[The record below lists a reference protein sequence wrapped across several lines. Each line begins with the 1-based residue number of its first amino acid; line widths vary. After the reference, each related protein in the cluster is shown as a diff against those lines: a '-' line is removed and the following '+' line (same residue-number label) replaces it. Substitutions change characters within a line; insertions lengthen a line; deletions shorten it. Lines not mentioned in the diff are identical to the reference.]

1 MVAEKHHETQQ
12 KSLTDRIC
20 EAYVRF
26 LWRNRPWVL
35 LVIAALTVF
44 WAWQAR
50 KVEMYSQFADLLPQG
65 HEYIKAYNQH
75 RETFG
80 GANIVT
86 LVMQVEKGDIFNPD
100 SLTKIRYITDEV
112 DKINGVDHN
121 QVASLSHVKIRNI
134 KTLPGGMVRSYPV
147 LPVEVPTD
155 PKELEALKFEMFN
168 NDIVLNKYLSS
179 DGKAALILAGFNE
192 DRLDYREIQ
201 RELTRIREEIE
212 KDGNT
217 KLYIA
222 GEPALK
228 GWVWYYTNELFTI
241 FAFTGIFV
249 VLALIVY
256 FRRVY
261 GVVVPLIGASIQAIW
276 GMGWIGWWGA
286 NLDPLILVIPL
297 LITARA
303 VSHGVQMIERYF
315 EELEVTKDQE
325 RSAFTCMNELFLPG
339 FTGVISDAG
348 GILVL
353 AVATIPLIQKL
364 AYFTGSFWALANL
377 WCITHT
383 MPILLSYF
391 PTPKRTEH
399 FVPHWM
405 ATTLA
410 FLGRLTTGKVARW
423 VILGVA
429 AVIITFGIH
438 TALTI
443 PIGEQE
449 AGSPLLWHD
458 SHYNISVKEINKH
471 FAGANQLVVYLEG
484 ERDHILKEPYVL
496 ATIEEMRR
504 YMLQQEE
511 AGDTRELYSLTRGL
525 NRLYHY
531 NDPRWQVIPADLAT
545 TGNLIFVYEASA
557 PISGVILEYTDLVYK
572 NGQFVV
578 FYKDAT
584 GDTVREAIA
593 RSKKFISEHPLQG
606 VKMRLAGGFVGTT
619 AALNEEIARSEEEA
633 TLLVILTVYLLVL
646 FSYGSFAAANMVMV
660 ALVAAGVASYMYIS
674 FMKIGMNIN
683 SLPVTAVGMGIGVD
697 YILYVVDRVRRE
709 VPLAGGDM
717 IQGIKRAISTTG
729 MAVTFTATTMI
740 AGIIPW
746 YFMSS
751 LRFSAEMAILLAILL
766 VTHWLSALTLTPAL
780 FAVFRPKFAQG
791 EGVPVEEPKPVRA
804 RAQVQPSH

>member
-1 MVAEKHHETQQ
+1 MAHETRPQQ
-12 KSLTDRIC
+12 LGLTDRIVQ
-20 EAYVRF
+20 AYVNF
-26 LWRNRPWVL
+26 IWRHRPLVL
-35 LVIAALTVF
+35 VVILAITAF

-65 HEYIKAYNQH
+65 HPYIQAYNQH
-75 RETFG
+75 REVFG
-80 GANIVT
+80 GANVVT
-86 LVMQVEKGDIFNPD
+86 LVMQVDKGDIFNPD
-100 SLTKIRYITDEV
+100 SLNKVRYITDEV

-147 LPVEVPTD
+147 LPVDVPTD
-155 PKELEALKFEMFN
+155 PKELETLKFEMFN
-168 NDIVLNKYLSS
+168 NDIVLNKYLSA

-192 DRLDYREIQ
+192 DRLDYREIH
-201 RELTRIREEIE
+201 RELSRIRGEVE

-228 GWVWYYTNELFTI
+228 GWVWFYTNELFRI
-241 FAFTGIFV
+241 FTFTGVFV
-249 VLALIVY
+249 ILALIVY

-261 GVVVPLIGASIQAIW
+261 GVVVPLIGAGIQSLW
-276 GMGWIGWWGA
+276 GLGWIGWWGA

-325 RSAFTCMNELFLPG
+325 KSAYTCMRELFLPG

-353 AVATIPLIQKL
+353 SVATIPLITKL

-391 PTPKRTEH
+391 PRPSRTDH

-405 ATTLA
+405 EVLLA
-410 FLGRLTTGKVARW
+410 WLGRFTTGKTARW
-423 VILGVA
+423 AILAVA
-429 AVIITFGIH
+429 TLIIIIGIR
-438 TALTI
+438 TAMTI
-443 PIGEQE
+443 SIGEQE

-458 SHYNISVKEINKH
+458 SHYNISVKEINKN
-471 FAGANQLVVYLEG
+471 FAGANQLVIYLEG
-484 ERDHILKEPYVL
+484 REDHILKQPYVL

-504 YMLQQEE
+504 YMLQQPE

-578 FYKDAT
+578 FYKNAT

-593 RSKKFISEHPLQG
+593 RASKFIREHPLDG
-606 VKMRLAGGFVGTT
+606 VTLRLAGGYVGTT
-619 AALNEEIARSEEEA
+619 AALNEEIANSEQQA
-633 TLLVILTVYLLVL
+633 TLLVITTVYLLVL
-646 FSYGSFAAANMVMV
+646 ASYGSFAAANMVMV
-660 ALVAAGVASYMYIS
+660 ALIAAGVASYMYID
-674 FMKIGMNIN
+674 FMNIGMNIN

-697 YILYVVDRVRRE
+697 YILYVIDRVRLE
-709 VPLAGGDM
+709 VPRVGGDM
-717 IQGIKRAISTTG
+717 IQGIKKAISTTG

-751 LRFSAEMAILLAILL
+751 LRFSAEMAVLLAILL

-780 FAVFRPKFAQG
+780 FAIFRPKFAQG
-791 EGVPVEEPKPVRA
+791 EGVLVEEPQPVRA

>member
-1 MVAEKHHETQQ
+1 MTTETPR
-12 KSLTDRIC
+12 KGLTDRIF
-20 EAYVRF
+20 ESYVAF
-26 LWRNRPWVL
+26 IWRHRPTVL
-35 LVIAALTVF
+35 LVLLAITVF
-44 WAWQAR
+44 WAFQAR

-65 HEYIKAYNQH
+65 HDYIKAYNYH

-86 LVMQVEKGDIFNPD
+86 LVLQVKDGDIFNTET
-100 SLTKIRYITDEV
+100 LKKIRDLTDQV
-112 DKINGVDHN
+112 DSINGVDHN

-147 LPVEVPTD
+147 LPVDVPTD

-168 NDIVLNKYLSS
+168 NDIVFNKYVSA
-179 DGKAALILAGFNE
+179 DGKAALVFAGFNE
-192 DRLDYREIQ
+192 ERLDYREVH
-201 RELTRIREEIE
+201 REISRIKQEVE
-212 KDGNT
+212 DANT
-217 KLYIA
+217 ALYVA
-222 GEPALK
+222 GEPMLK
-228 GWVWYYTNELFTI
+228 GWVWYFTNELFLI
-241 FAFTGIFV
+241 FTFTGIFV
-249 VLALIVY
+249 VAALVLY
-256 FRRVY
+256 FRRMY
-261 GVVVPLIGASIQAIW
+261 GVVVPLIGATIQGIW
-276 GMGWIGWWGA
+276 GMGGVGLMGL

-297 LITARA
+297 LITARS

-315 EELEVTKDQE
+315 EELEINKNQE
-325 RSAFTCMNELFLPG
+325 RAAFTCMNELFLPG

-353 AVATIPLIQKL
+353 SVATIPLIQKL
-364 AYFTGSFWALANL
+364 AYYGSFWAFANL
-377 WCITHT
+377 FCITHL

-405 ATTLA
+405 HATLA
-410 FLGRLTTGKVARW
+410 FLGRLTTHAAGRW
-423 VILGVA
+423 AILAVNV
-429 AVIITFGIH
+429 VIIIFGVR

-449 AGSPLLWHD
+449 AGSPLLWQN
-458 SHYNISVKEINKH
+458 SHYNVSARTINER
-471 FAGANQLVVYLEG
+471 FAGANQLVIYLEG
-484 ERDHILKEPYVL
+484 EKDHILKEPYVL
-496 ATIEEMRR
+496 ATIEELRR
-504 YMLQQEE
+504 YMLEQPE
-511 AGDTRELYSLTRGL
+511 AGDTRELYTLARGL

-531 NDPRWQVIPADLAT
+531 SDPRWQVIPPDLAT

-578 FYKDAT
+578 FYKDAK

-593 RSKKFISEHPLQG
+593 RARKFIADHPLQG
-606 VKMRLAGGFVGTT
+606 VKMRLAGGFIGTT
-619 AALNEEIARSEEEA
+619 AALNEEIDRSEKQA
-633 TLLVILTVYLLVL
+633 TLLVILTVYILVWG
-646 FSYGSFAAANMVMV
+646 SYGSFVAANMVMI

-674 FMKIGMNIN
+674 FMGIGININ

-697 YILYVVDRVRRE
+697 YILYVVDRIRRE
-709 VPLAGGDM
+709 VPLAGGNM

-751 LRFSAEMAILLAILL
+751 LRFSAEMALLLAILL
-766 VTHWLSALTLTPAL
+766 VTHWLSALTLTPVL
-780 FAVFRPKFAQG
+780 FAIFRPKFARG
-791 EGVPVEEPKPVRA
+791 EGVLVEEEKPIRV
-804 RAQVQPSH
+804 AQHVQTSH

>member
-1 MVAEKHHETQQ
+1 MTTETPQ
-12 KSLTDRIC
+12 KSLTDRIV
-20 EAYVRF
+20 EGYVAF
-26 LWRNRPWVL
+26 IWRHRPITLAVL
-35 LVIAALTVF
+35 LAITAF
-44 WAWQAR
+44 WAFQAR
-50 KVEMYSQFADLLPQG
+50 KVEMYSQFSDLLPQG
-65 HEYIKAYNQH
+65 HPYIQAYNQH

-86 LVMQVEKGDIFNPD
+86 LVLQVQNGDIFTPET
-100 SLTKIRYITDEV
+100 LKKVRYITDQV
-112 DKINGVDHN
+112 DQINGVDHN

-147 LPVEVPTD
+147 LPVDIPTD
-155 PKELEALKFEMFN
+155 PKDLEALKFEMFN
-168 NDIVLNKYLSS
+168 NDIVLNKYLSA

-192 DRLDYREIQ
+192 DRLDYREIHREITRIQ
-201 RELTRIREEIE
+201 REVEDDNTR
-212 KDGNT
+212 
-217 KLYIA
+217 LYIA
-222 GEPALK
+222 GEPMLK
-228 GWVWYYTNELFTI
+228 GWVWYYTNEIFMIFT
-241 FAFTGIFV
+241 FTGVFV
-249 VLALIVY
+249 VVALIVY
-256 FRRVY
+256 FRRLY

-276 GMGWIGWWGA
+276 GMGWIGWWNS

-315 EELEVTKDQE
+315 EELEIHKDQE
-325 RSAFTCMNELFLPG
+325 RAAFTCMNELFLPG

-348 GILVL
+348 GIVVL

-364 AYFTGSFWALANL
+364 AFYSGSFWALANL
-377 WCITHT
+377 FCITHM

-391 PTPKRTEH
+391 PRPHRTEH
-399 FVPHWM
+399 YVPRWM
-405 ATTLA
+405 QVTLT
-410 FLGRLTTGKVARW
+410 FLGRMTTGAIGRW
-423 VILGVA
+423 AILAVA
-429 AVIITFGIH
+429 AVIIAFGVH

-449 AGSPLLWHD
+449 AGSPLLWQN
-458 SHYNISVKEINKH
+458 SHYNISVREINKN
-471 FAGANQLVVYLEG
+471 FAGANQLVIYLEG
-484 ERDHILKEPYVL
+484 EKDHILKEPYVL

-504 YMLQQEE
+504 YMLEQPE
-511 AGDTRELYSLTRGL
+511 AGDTRELYTLTRGL

-531 NDPRWQVIPADLAT
+531 NDPRWQVIPPDLAT

-578 FYKDAT
+578 FYKDAK

-593 RSKKFISEHPLQG
+593 RARKFIAEHPLQG
-606 VKMRLAGGFVGTT
+606 VKLRLAGGFVGTT
-619 AALNEEIARSEEEA
+619 AALNEEIANSEEEA
-633 TLLVILTVYLLVL
+633 TLLVILTVYLLV
-646 FSYGSFAAANMVMV
+646 FGSYGSFVAANMVMV
-660 ALVAAGVASYMYIS
+660 ALIAAGVASYMYIS
-674 FMKIGMNIN
+674 FMGIGMNIN

-709 VPLAGGDM
+709 APLAGGDM
-717 IQGIKRAISTTG
+717 VQGIKRAISTTG

-766 VTHWLSALTLTPAL
+766 VTHWLSALTVTPAM
-780 FAVFRPKFAQG
+780 FAVFKPKFARG
-791 EGVPVEEPKPVRA
+791 EGVPVEEERPIRVA
-804 RAQVQPSH
+804 QQVQTSQH

>member
-1 MVAEKHHETQQ
+1 MTIETPQ
-12 KSLTDRIC
+12 KSLTDRIV
-20 EAYVRF
+20 EGYVAF
-26 LWRNRPWVL
+26 IWRHRPITLAVL
-35 LVIAALTVF
+35 LAITAF
-44 WAWQAR
+44 WAFQAR
-50 KVEMYSQFADLLPQG
+50 KVEMYSQFSDLLPQG
-65 HEYIKAYNQH
+65 HPYIQAYNQH

-86 LVMQVEKGDIFNPD
+86 LVLQAQNGDIFTPET
-100 SLTKIRYITDEV
+100 LKKVRYITDQV
-112 DKINGVDHN
+112 DQINGVDHN

-147 LPVEVPTD
+147 LPVDIPTD
-155 PKELEALKFEMFN
+155 PKDLEALKFEMFN
-168 NDIVLNKYLSS
+168 NDIVLNKYLSA

-192 DRLDYREIQ
+192 DRLDYREIH
-201 RELTRIREEIE
+201 RELTRIQREVE
-212 KDGNT
+212 DDNT

-222 GEPALK
+222 GEPMLK
-228 GWVWYYTNELFTI
+228 GWVWYFTNELFMI
-241 FAFTGIFV
+241 FTFTGIFV
-249 VLALIVY
+249 IVALIVY

-261 GVVVPLIGASIQAIW
+261 GAVVPLIGASIQAIW
-276 GMGWIGWWGA
+276 GMGWAGWWGA

-315 EELEVTKDQE
+315 EELEISKDQE
-325 RSAFTCMNELFLPG
+325 RAAFTCINELFLPG
-339 FTGVISDAG
+339 FTGVLSDAG

-353 AVATIPLIQKL
+353 AVATIPLVQKL
-364 AYFTGSFWALANL
+364 AFYTGSFWAFSNL
-377 WCITHT
+377 FCITHM

-399 FVPHWM
+399 FVPYWM
-405 ATTLA
+405 QVTLT
-410 FLGRLTTGKVARW
+410 FLGRMTTGAVGRW
-423 VILGVA
+423 AILGVA
-429 AVIITFGIH
+429 AIIIAFGVH

-449 AGSPLLWHD
+449 AGSPLLWQS
-458 SHYNISVKEINKH
+458 SHYNISVREINKN
-471 FAGANQLVVYLEG
+471 FAGANQLVIYLEG
-484 ERDHILKEPYVL
+484 EKDHILKEPYVL

-504 YMLQQEE
+504 YMLEQPE
-511 AGDTRELYSLTRGL
+511 AGDTRELYTLTRGL

-531 NDPRWQVIPADLAT
+531 NDPRWQVIPPDLAT

-578 FYKDAT
+578 FYKDAK

-593 RSKKFISEHPLQG
+593 RARKFIAEHPLQG
-606 VKMRLAGGFVGTT
+606 VKMRLAGGFVGAT
-619 AALNEEIARSEEEA
+619 AALNEEIASSEEEA
-633 TLLVILTVYLLVL
+633 TLLVILTVYLLV
-646 FSYGSFAAANMVMV
+646 FGSYGSFVAANMVMV
-660 ALVAAGVASYMYIS
+660 ALIAAGVASYMYIS
-674 FMKIGMNIN
+674 FMGIGMNIN

-709 VPLAGGDM
+709 APLAGGDM
-717 IQGIKRAISTTG
+717 VQGIKRAISTTG

-751 LRFSAEMAILLAILL
+751 LRFSAEMAILLVILL
-766 VTHWLSALTLTPAL
+766 VTHWLSALTVTPAM
-780 FAVFRPKFAQG
+780 FAVFKPKFARG
-791 EGVPVEEPKPVRA
+791 EGVPVEEERPIRVA
-804 RAQVQPSH
+804 QQVQTSH

>member
-1 MVAEKHHETQQ
+1 MANAASQ
-12 KSLTDRIC
+12 KSLTDRII
-20 EAYVRF
+20 ERYVAF
-26 LWRNRPWVL
+26 IWRHRPIVLCLL
-35 LVIAALTVF
+35 LVVTGF
-44 WAWQAR
+44 WAYQAR

-65 HEYIKAYNQH
+65 HDYIRAYNQH

-86 LVMQVEKGDIFNPD
+86 LVLQVKDGDIFNTEI
-100 SLTKIRYITDEV
+100 LKKVQYVTDQV
-112 DKINGVDHN
+112 DQISGVDHN

-147 LPVEVPTD
+147 LPVDVPTD
-155 PKELEALKFEMFN
+155 PKELETLKFEMFN
-168 NDIVLNKYLSS
+168 NDIVFNKYVSA
-179 DGKAALILAGFNE
+179 DGKAALVFAGFNE
-192 DRLDYREIQ
+192 ERLDYREIQ
-201 RELTRIREEIE
+201 KEISRIRSEIE
-212 KDGNT
+212 DANT
-217 KLYIA
+217 SLYIA
-222 GEPALK
+222 GEPMLK
-228 GWVWYYTNELFTI
+228 GWVWYFTNELFLI
-241 FAFTGIFV
+241 FTFTGVFV

-256 FRRVY
+256 FRRTY
-261 GVVVPLIGASIQAIW
+261 GVVVPLIGATVQGMW
-276 GMGWIGWWGA
+276 GMGWVGFWGF

-315 EELEVTKDQE
+315 EELEINQNQE
-325 RSAFTCMNELFLPG
+325 RAAFICLNDLALPG

-353 AVATIPLIQKL
+353 SVATIPLIQKL
-364 AYFTGSFWALANL
+364 AYYGSFWAFANIF
-377 WCITHT
+377 CITHL

-405 ATTLA
+405 QVTLA
-410 FLGRLTTGKVARW
+410 FLGRFTTHGTGRW
-423 VILGVA
+423 AILAVNI
-429 AVIITFGIH
+429 VIITIGIR

-449 AGSPLLWHD
+449 AGSPLLWRD
-458 SHYNISVKEINKH
+458 SHYNISARTINER
-471 FAGANQLVVYLEG
+471 FAGANQLVIYLEG

-504 YMLQQEE
+504 YMLEQPE
-511 AGDTRELYSLTRGL
+511 AGDTRELYTLARGL

-531 NDPRWQVIPADLAT
+531 NDPRWQVIPSDLAT

-578 FYKDAT
+578 FYKDVK

-593 RSKKFISEHPLQG
+593 RARKFIAEHPLQG

-619 AALNEEIARSEEEA
+619 AALNEEIDRSEKQA
-633 TLLVILTVYLLVL
+633 ALLVILTVYILVWG
-646 FSYGSFAAANMVMV
+646 SYGSFVAANMVMI
-660 ALVAAGVASYMYIS
+660 ALVAAGVASYMYVS
-674 FMKIGMNIN
+674 FMGIGININ

-697 YILYVVDRVRRE
+697 YILYVVDRIRRE

-717 IQGIKRAISTTG
+717 LQGIKRAISTTG

-751 LRFSAEMAILLAILL
+751 LRFSAEMALLLAILL
-766 VTHWLSALTLTPAL
+766 VTHWLSALTLTPAM
-780 FAVFRPKFAQG
+780 FAIFRPKFAQG
-791 EGVPVEEPKPVRA
+791 EGVLVAEEKPVRVAA
-804 RAQVQPSH
+804 RMQPTH

>member
-1 MVAEKHHETQQ
+1 MVTETPQ
-12 KSLTDRIC
+12 KSLTDRIV
-20 EAYVRF
+20 EAYVAF
-26 LWRNRPWVL
+26 IWRHRPITLGIL
-35 LVIAALTVF
+35 LAITAF
-44 WAWQAR
+44 WAYQAT

-65 HEYIKAYNQH
+65 HPYIQAYNQH

-100 SLTKIRYITDEV
+100 SLNKVRWITDEV
-112 DKINGVDHN
+112 DKIDGVDHN

-147 LPVEVPTD
+147 LPIDVPTD
-155 PKELEALKFEMFN
+155 PKELDALKLEMFN
-168 NDIVLNKYLSS
+168 NDIILNKYLSE

-201 RELTRIREEIE
+201 RELTRIRAEIE

-228 GWVWYYTNELFTI
+228 GWVWYYTNELFLI
-241 FAFTGIFV
+241 FTFTGVFV
-249 VLALIVY
+249 VLSLIVY
-256 FRRVY
+256 FRRTY
-261 GVVVPLIGASIQAIW
+261 GIVVPLIGAMIQAAW
-276 GMGWIGWWGA
+276 GMGWAGWWGS

-303 VSHGVQMIERYF
+303 VSHGVQMVERYF
-315 EELEVTKDQE
+315 EELEATKDQE
-325 RSAFTCMNELFLPG
+325 RSAFTCMNDLFLPG
-339 FTGVISDAG
+339 FTGVLSDAG

-353 AVATIPLIQKL
+353 AIVTIPLIQKL
-364 AYFTGSFWALANL
+364 AFYSGSFWALSNL
-377 WCITHT
+377 FCITHL

-391 PTPKRTEH
+391 PQPRRTEH

-405 ATTLA
+405 QMTLSA
-410 FLGRLTTGKVARW
+410 VGRLTTGSVGRW
-423 VILGVA
+423 VILAVNI
-429 AVIITFGIH
+429 VIIIFGGR

-449 AGSPLLWHD
+449 GGSPLLWQD
-458 SHYNISVKEINKH
+458 SHYNVSARAINER
-471 FAGANQLVVYLEG
+471 FAGANQLVIYLEG
-484 ERDHILKEPYVL
+484 EREHILKEPYVL
-496 ATIEEMRR
+496 TTIEEMRR
-504 YMLQQEE
+504 YMLEQSE
-511 AGDTRELYSLTRGL
+511 AGDTRELYTLARGL

-531 NDPRWQVIPADLAT
+531 NDPRWQVIPPELAV

-557 PISGVILEYTDLVYK
+557 PISGVILEYTDLAYK

-578 FYKDAT
+578 FYKDT
-584 GDTVREAIA
+584 KGDTVREAIA
-593 RSKKFISEHPLQG
+593 RAKKFIAEHPLQG
-606 VKMRLAGGFVGTT
+606 VKMRLAGGFIGTT
-619 AALNEEIARSEEEA
+619 AALNEEIAASERQV
-633 TLLVILTVYLLVL
+633 TLMVILTVYLLVWG
-646 FSYGSFAAANMVMV
+646 SYGSFVAANMVMV
-660 ALVAAGVASYMYIS
+660 ALIAAGVASYMYIS
-674 FMKIGMNIN
+674 FMGIGMNIN

-697 YILYVVDRVRRE
+697 YILYVVDRIRRE
-709 VPLAGGDM
+709 VPIEGSM

-751 LRFSAEMAILLAILL
+751 LRFSAEMALLLAILL
-766 VTHWLSALTLTPAL
+766 VTHWLSALLLTPAL
-780 FAVFRPKFAQG
+780 FAIIKPKFAQG
-791 EGVPVEEPKPVRA
+791 EGVSVEERRPVHVPA
-804 RAQVQPSH
+804 HAQPTH

>member
-1 MVAEKHHETQQ
+1 MATHEI
-12 KSLTDRIC
+12 KKGLTDRIV
-20 EAYVRF
+20 EAYVAF
-26 LWRNRPWVL
+26 IWRHRPIVMVL
-35 LVIAALTVF
+35 LLAITVF

-65 HEYIKAYNQH
+65 HEYVKAYNQH

-86 LVMQVEKGDIFNPD
+86 LVLQVKEGDIFNAET
-100 SLTKIRYITDEV
+100 LKKVRHVTDQV
-112 DKINGVDHN
+112 DQINGVDHN

-147 LPVEVPTD
+147 LPVDVPTD
-155 PKELEALKFEMFN
+155 PKELEGLKFEMFN
-168 NDIVLNKYLSS
+168 NDIVLNKYVSA
-179 DGKAALILAGFNE
+179 DGKAALVFAGFNE

-201 RELTRIREEIE
+201 REITRIRAEVE
-212 KDGNT
+212 DANT
-217 KLYIA
+217 SLYVA
-222 GEPALK
+222 GEPMLK
-228 GWVWYYTNELFTI
+228 GWVWYYTNELFRI
-241 FAFTGIFV
+241 FTFTGVFV

-256 FRRVY
+256 FRRIY
-261 GVVVPLIGASIQAIW
+261 GVVVPLIGATIQGIW
-276 GMGWIGWWGA
+276 GLGGVGLMGL

-297 LITARA
+297 LITARSI
-303 VSHGVQMIERYF
+303 SHGVQMIERYF
-315 EELEVTKDQE
+315 EELEVNKDQE
-325 RSAFTCMNELFLPG
+325 KAARKCMDDLFLPG
-339 FTGVISDAG
+339 FTGVLSDAG

-353 AVATIPLIQKL
+353 SIATIPLIQKL
-364 AYFTGSFWALANL
+364 AYYGSWWAFANL
-377 WCITHT
+377 FCITHL

-405 ATTLA
+405 QVTLST
-410 FLGRLTTGKVARW
+410 LGRITTHATGRW
-423 VILGVA
+423 AILIANIIIIIFGVR
-429 AVIITFGIH
+429 
-438 TALTI
+438 TAMTI

-449 AGSPLLWHD
+449 AGSPLLWQD
-458 SHYNISVKEINKH
+458 SHYNVSARTINER

-484 ERDHILKEPYVL
+484 EEDHILKQPYVL

-504 YMLQQEE
+504 YMLEQPE
-511 AGDTRELYSLTRGL
+511 AGDTRELYSLARGL

-531 NDPRWQVIPADLAT
+531 NDPRWQVIPSDLAT

-578 FYKDAT
+578 FYKDAK

-593 RSKKFISEHPLQG
+593 RARKFISEHPMEK
-606 VKMRLAGGFVGTT
+606 VKMRLAGGFIGTT
-619 AALNEEIARSEEEA
+619 AALNEEIDRSEKQA
-633 TLLVILTVYLLVL
+633 TLLVILTVYFLVWA
-646 FSYGSFAAANMVMV
+646 SYGSFVAANMVMI
-660 ALVAAGVASYMYIS
+660 ALIAAGVASYMYVS
-674 FMKIGMNIN
+674 FMGIGLNIN

-697 YILYVVDRVRRE
+697 YILYVVDRIRRE
-709 VPLAGGDM
+709 VQLAGGDM
-717 IQGIKRAISTTG
+717 MQGIKRAISTTG

-751 LRFSAEMAILLAILL
+751 LRFSAEMALLLAILL
-766 VTHWLSALTLTPAL
+766 VTHWLSALMLTPAM
-780 FAVFRPKFAQG
+780 FAIFKPKFAQG
-791 EGVPVEEPKPVRA
+791 EGVPVEEAKPVRA

>member
-1 MVAEKHHETQQ
+1 MATEIQQ
-12 KSLTDRIC
+12 KGLTDRIV
-20 EAYVRF
+20 ETYVNF
-26 LWRNRPWVL
+26 IWRHRPMTLTILLAITAFWV
-35 LVIAALTVF
+35 F
-44 WAWQAR
+44 QAR

-65 HEYIKAYNQH
+65 HPYIQAYNQH

-86 LVMQVEKGDIFNPD
+86 LVLQVKEGDIFTPET
-100 SLTKIRYITDEV
+100 LKKVRYITDQV
-112 DKINGVDHN
+112 DQINGVDHN
-121 QVASLSHVKIRNI
+121 QVASLAHVKIRNI

-147 LPVEVPTD
+147 LPVDVPTD
-155 PKELEALKFEMFN
+155 PKELEGLKYEMFN
-168 NDIVLNKYLSS
+168 NDIVLNKYLSA

-192 DRLDYREIQ
+192 ERLDYREIH
-201 RELTRIREEIE
+201 RELTRIQKEVE
-212 KDGNT
+212 DANT
-217 KLYIA
+217 ALYIA
-222 GEPALK
+222 GEPMLK
-228 GWVWYYTNELFTI
+228 GWVWYFTNELFLI
-241 FAFTGIFV
+241 FTFTGVFV
-249 VLALIVY
+249 ILSLIIY

-261 GVVVPLIGASIQAIW
+261 GVIVPLIGASIQAAW
-276 GMGWIGWWGA
+276 GLGWIGWWGS

-315 EELEVTKDQE
+315 EELEVTQDQE
-325 RSAFTCMNELFLPG
+325 KSAYTCINELFLPG

-348 GILVL
+348 GIVVL

-364 AYFTGSFWALANL
+364 AFFTGSFWALANL
-377 WCITHT
+377 FCITHM

-391 PTPKRTEH
+391 PTPGRTEH

-405 ATTLA
+405 QVTLTY
-410 FLGRLTTGKVARW
+410 LGRLTTGPIARW

-429 AVIITFGIH
+429 AIIIVFGVH

-449 AGSPLLWHD
+449 AGSPLLWQD
-458 SHYNISVKEINKH
+458 SHYNISVREINKH
-471 FAGANQLVVYLEG
+471 FAGANQLVIYLEG

-504 YMLQQEE
+504 YMLEQPE

-531 NDPRWQVIPADLAT
+531 NDPRWQVIPPDLAT

-578 FYKDAT
+578 FYKDAK

-593 RSKKFISEHPLQG
+593 RARKFITEHPMQG
-606 VKMRLAGGFVGTT
+606 VKLRLAGGFIGTT
-619 AALNEEIARSEEEA
+619 AALNEEIASSEEEA

-646 FSYGSFAAANMVMV
+646 GSYGSFAAANMVLV
-660 ALVAAGVASYMYIS
+660 ALLAAGVASYMYIS
-674 FMKIGMNIN
+674 FMGIGMNIN

-709 VPLAGGDM
+709 VPHVGGDM

-746 YFMSS
+746 YFISS

-766 VTHWLSALTLTPAL
+766 VTHWLSALTLTPAM
-780 FAVFRPKFAQG
+780 FAVFRPKFARG
-791 EGVPVEEPKPVRA
+791 EGVPVEEEKSVPLSA
-804 RAQVQPSH
+804 RAQTTH

>member
-1 MVAEKHHETQQ
+1 MATETQH
-12 KSLTDRIC
+12 KGFTDRTV
-20 EAYVRF
+20 EAYVAF
-26 LWRNRPWVL
+26 IWRHRPLVL
-35 LVIAALTVF
+35 AVILAVTAF
-44 WAWQAR
+44 WAFQAR

-65 HEYIKAYNQH
+65 HPYIKAYNQH

-86 LVMQVEKGDIFNPD
+86 LVLQVDKGDIFNPET
-100 SLTKIRYITDEV
+100 LNKVRYVTDQV
-112 DKINGVDHN
+112 DQINGVDHN

-147 LPVEVPTD
+147 LPVDVPTD
-155 PKELEALKFEMFN
+155 PKELEALKYEMFN
-168 NDIVLNKYLSS
+168 NDIVLNKYLSA

-192 DRLDYREIQ
+192 ERLDYREIQ
-201 RELTRIREEIE
+201 RELTRIREEVE

-228 GWVWYYTNELFTI
+228 GWVWYYTNELFKI
-241 FAFTGIFV
+241 FTFTGIFV

-261 GVVVPLIGASIQAIW
+261 GVIVPLIGASIQAIW
-276 GMGWIGWWGA
+276 GMGWIGWWGS

-303 VSHGVQMIERYF
+303 VSHAVQMIERYF
-315 EELEVTKDQE
+315 EELEITKDQE
-325 RSAFTCMNELFLPG
+325 RSAFMCMNELFLPG
-339 FTGVISDAG
+339 FTGVLSDAG
-348 GILVL
+348 GIFVL

-364 AYFTGSFWALANL
+364 AFYTGSFWALSNL
-377 WCITHT
+377 FCITHT

-391 PTPKRTEH
+391 PKPSRTEH
-399 FVPHWM
+399 YVPHWM
-405 ATTLA
+405 EVTLT
-410 FLGRLTTGKVARW
+410 FLGRLTTGKTSRW
-423 VILGVA
+423 IILGVA
-429 AVIITFGIH
+429 ALIIGFGVH

-449 AGSPLLWHD
+449 AGSPLLWQD
-458 SHYNISVKEINKH
+458 SHYNISVKEINKN
-471 FAGANQLVVYLEG
+471 FAGANQLVIYFEG
-484 ERDHILKEPYVL
+484 EHEHILKEPYVL
-496 ATIEEMRR
+496 GTIEEMRR
-504 YMLQQEE
+504 YMLEQPE
-511 AGDTRELYSLTRGL
+511 AGDTRELYSLARGL

-531 NDPRWQVIPADLAT
+531 NDPSWQVIPPDLAT

-557 PISGVILEYTDLVYK
+557 PISGVILEYTDLAYK

-593 RSKKFISEHPLQG
+593 RAKKFINEHPLKG
-606 VKMRLAGGFVGTT
+606 VKMRLAGGFIGTT
-619 AALNEEIARSEEEA
+619 AALNEEIASSEELA
-633 TLLVILTVYLLVL
+633 TMLVILTVYLLVWG
-646 FSYGSFAAANMVMV
+646 SYGSFVAANMVMV
-660 ALVAAGVASYMYIS
+660 ALIAAGVASYMYIS
-674 FMKIGMNIN
+674 FMGIGMNIN

-717 IQGIKRAISTTG
+717 VRGIRRTISTTG
-729 MAVTFTATTMI
+729 MAVTFTASTMV

-746 YFMSS
+746 YFLSS
-751 LRFSAEMAILLAILL
+751 LRFSAEMAVLLAILL
-766 VTHWLSALTLTPAL
+766 ITHWLSALTLTPAL
-780 FAVFRPKFAQG
+780 FAVFKPKFAQG
-791 EGVPVEEPKPVRA
+791 EGVPVEAPEPIRA
-804 RAQVQPSH
+804 TAQAQPSH

>member
-1 MVAEKHHETQQ
+1 M
-12 KSLTDRIC
+12 
-20 EAYVRF
+20 
-26 LWRNRPWVL
+26 VL
-35 LVIAALTVF
+35 LMLLALTAF
-44 WAWQAR
+44 WGYHAR

-65 HEYIKAYNQH
+65 HDYIKAYNYH

-86 LVMQVEKGDIFNPD
+86 LVLQVKEGDIFTTDTLNKVRY
-100 SLTKIRYITDEV
+100 LTDQV
-112 DKINGVDHN
+112 DQINGVDHN

-147 LPVEVPTD
+147 LPVDVPTD
-155 PKELEALKFEMFN
+155 PKEIETLKFEMFN
-168 NDIVLNKYLSS
+168 NDIVLNKYVSA
-179 DGKAALILAGFNE
+179 DGKAALVFAGFNE

-201 RELTRIREEIE
+201 REITRIKQEVEDPNIS
-212 KDGNT
+212 
-217 KLYIA
+217 LYVA
-222 GEPALK
+222 GEPMLK
-228 GWVWYYTNELFTI
+228 GWVWYFTNELFLI
-241 FAFTGIFV
+241 FTFTGVFV
-249 VLALIVY
+249 ILALVVY
-256 FRRVY
+256 FRRFY
-261 GVVVPLIGASIQAIW
+261 GVIVPLIGALIQSIW
-276 GMGWIGWWGA
+276 GLGGVGFMGL

-297 LITARA
+297 LITARS

-315 EELEVTKDQE
+315 EELEINKDQH
-325 RSAFTCMNELFLPG
+325 RAARVCMDDLFLPG

-353 AVATIPLIQKL
+353 SVATIPLIQKL
-364 AYFTGSFWALANL
+364 AYYGSFWAFANL
-377 WCITHT
+377 FCITHL

-405 ATTLA
+405 QVTLS
-410 FLGRLTTGKVARW
+410 FLGRLTTHVTGRW
-423 VILGVA
+423 AILA
-429 AVIITFGIH
+429 ANIVIIIFGVR

-449 AGSPLLWHD
+449 AGSPLLWQN
-458 SHYNISVKEINKH
+458 SHYNVSARTINER
-471 FAGANQLVVYLEG
+471 FAGANQLVIYLEG
-484 ERDHILKEPYVL
+484 EKDHILKEPYVL

-504 YMLQQEE
+504 YMLEQPE
-511 AGDTRELYSLTRGL
+511 AGDTRELYTLARGL

-531 NDPRWQVIPADLAT
+531 NDPRWQVIPSDLAT

-578 FYKDAT
+578 FYKDAK

-593 RSKKFISEHPLQG
+593 RAHKFIAEHPLQG
-606 VKMRLAGGFVGTT
+606 VKMRLAGGFIGTT
-619 AALNEEIARSEEEA
+619 AALNEEIDRSEKEA
-633 TLLVILTVYLLVL
+633 TLLVILTVYFLVWA
-646 FSYGSFAAANMVMV
+646 SYGSFVAANMVMI
-660 ALVAAGVASYMYIS
+660 ALVAAGVASYMYVS
-674 FMKIGMNIN
+674 FMGIGININ

-697 YILYVVDRVRRE
+697 YILYVVDRIRRE

-717 IQGIKRAISTTG
+717 KQGIKRAISTTG

-751 LRFSAEMAILLAILL
+751 LRFSAEMALLLAILL
-766 VTHWLSALTLTPAL
+766 VTHWLSALTLTPAM

-791 EGVPVEEPKPVRA
+791 EGVPVEEEQTIRVGAPAHSA
-804 RAQVQPSH
+804 R

>member
-1 MVAEKHHETQQ
+1 MTTETSQ
-12 KSLTDRIC
+12 KGLTDRLV
-20 EAYVRF
+20 EGYVAF
-26 LWRNRPWVL
+26 IWRHRPFVL
-35 LVIAALTVF
+35 LVLLAVTGF
-44 WAWQAR
+44 WAYQAH

-65 HEYIKAYNQH
+65 HDYIRAYNQH

-86 LVMQVEKGDIFNPD
+86 LVVQVKDGDIFNTET
-100 SLTKIRYITDEV
+100 LKKIQYVTDQV
-112 DKINGVDHN
+112 DQINGVDHN
-121 QVASLSHVKIRNI
+121 QVASISHVKIRNV

-147 LPVEVPTD
+147 LPVDVPTD
-155 PKELEALKFEMFN
+155 PKELETLKFEMFN
-168 NDIVLNKYLSS
+168 NDIVFNKYVSA
-179 DGKAALILAGFNE
+179 DGKAALVFAGFNE
-192 DRLDYREIQ
+192 ERLDYREIQ
-201 RELTRIREEIE
+201 REISRIRHEVE
-212 KDGNT
+212 DANT
-217 KLYIA
+217 SLYVA
-222 GEPALK
+222 GEPMLK
-228 GWVWYYTNELFTI
+228 GWVWYFTNELFLI

-249 VLALIVY
+249 ILALIVY
-256 FRRVY
+256 FRRTY
-261 GVVVPLIGASIQAIW
+261 GVVVPLIGATVQGIW
-276 GMGWIGWWGA
+276 GMGWVGFWGY

-315 EELEVTKDQE
+315 EELEINQDQE
-325 RSAFTCMNELFLPG
+325 RAAFTCLNELALPG

-348 GILVL
+348 GIFVL
-353 AVATIPLIQKL
+353 SIATIPLIQKL
-364 AYFTGSFWALANL
+364 AYYGSFWAFANIF
-377 WCITHT
+377 CITHL

-391 PTPKRTEH
+391 PKPQRTEH

-405 ATTLA
+405 QVTLA
-410 FLGRLTTGKVARW
+410 FLGRLTTHQIGRW
-423 VILGVA
+423 AILAANVVIVM
-429 AVIITFGIH
+429 FGIRI
-438 TALTI
+438 ALSV

-449 AGSPLLWHD
+449 AGSPLLWRD
-458 SHYNISVKEINKH
+458 SHYNISARTINER
-471 FAGANQLVVYLEG
+471 FAGANQLVIYLEG

-504 YMLQQEE
+504 YMLEQPE
-511 AGDTRELYSLTRGL
+511 AGDTRDLYSLARGL

-531 NDPRWQVIPADLAT
+531 NDPRWQVIPPDLAT

-578 FYKDAT
+578 FYKDVK

-593 RSKKFISEHPLQG
+593 RARKFITEHPIEG
-606 VKMRLAGGFVGTT
+606 VHMRLAGGFVGTT
-619 AALNEEIARSEEEA
+619 AALNEEIDRSEKEA
-633 TLLVILTVYLLVL
+633 TLLVILTVYILVWG
-646 FSYGSFAAANMVMV
+646 SYGSFVAANMVML
-660 ALVAAGVASYMYIS
+660 ALIAAGVASYMYIS
-674 FMKIGMNIN
+674 FMGIGLNIN

-717 IQGIKRAISTTG
+717 LQGIKRTISTTG

-751 LRFSAEMAILLAILL
+751 LRFSAEMALLLAILL
-766 VTHWLSALTLTPAL
+766 VTHWLSALTLTPAM
-780 FAVFRPKFAQG
+780 FAIFRPKFAQG
-791 EGVPVEEPKPVRA
+791 EGAPVEEPRAIPVGA
-804 RAQVQPSH
+804 RAQTTH